1 MVIISGEQDEIRQ
14 QIEKIIEV
22 FNQAWLELYCP
33 PVRLVI
39 EGAEKEGKSRSRT
52 LFSAINGEAHIR
64 LDAIPKGCDPYKY
77 LLWHFRHELAHAH
90 YCPYDLRTAY
100 SLEKA
105 AYSVVG
111 DWDIAYLATHL
122 FADLQININYLP
134 RRFGEIPYFMTILR
148 SEYSSLLERLLY
160 EIYLYINPIVKPSN
174 NIFGDISKE
183 ILAVTLLD
191 RPWHTKVQLIAI
203 ILTKLKVRYPRL
215 FSKKK
220 IEKYVRDNPI
230 PVREDL
236 MPDSLRSLEEVFG
249 GVSSSSDA
257 EKFFKQWIEPR
268 LPPREKEK
276 IAKIIGER
284 MRVLRGA
291 SKVGGKKTEEPW
303 ERGLKDR
310 RLKDKIGKD
319 VEKPGIHDKLASE
332 EPLLP
337 SSLSKPYEKIPSSI
351 LDEAFWKRYW
361 YRSRAER
368 AIMRYL
374 SENPTR
380 RPVWA
385 VVKYPDDWYIED
397 EIEDLDIDV
406 SLDEGPLIPE
416 VTTLKWVEEP
426 TFHGQSLVTGFVP
439 SEITILDASLSM
451 QNIHDEAAIAAFIAY
466 LSAHKAGGQTAAI
479 TFSTRYVSADWS
491 DQSDIKELTLSMR
504 FDEYTVF
511 PIYEVRKLVSER
523 PENCFI
529 VVITDGGWQ
538 NINEAIPAL
547 ERIADSGH
555 KIVIFLLPGGEYPE
569 RIRLMKRSP
578 FLKIY
583 EVKKPEVDLQGM
595 VLSESIRTYKTFLT

>member
-1 MVIISGEQDEIRQ
+1 MRQ
-14 QIEKIIEV
+14 QIEKIIEI

-33 PVRLVI
+33 PVRLII
-39 EGAEKEGKSRSRT
+39 EDERGKSGSRA
-52 LFSAINGEAHIR
+52 LFSAINGEARVR
-64 LDAIPKGCDPYKY
+64 LNVIPKGCDPYKY

-134 RRFGEIPYFMTILR
+134 RRFGEIPYFMRILR
-148 SEYSSLLERLLY
+148 GEYPSLLERLLH

-174 NIFGDISKE
+174 NILGDISKE

-191 RPWHTKVQLIAI
+191 RPWHTKVQMIAI
-203 ILTKLKVRYPRL
+203 ILTKLKVRHPRL
-215 FSKKK
+215 FSKRE
-220 IEKYVRDNPI
+220 IEKYLRDNPI

-236 MPDSLRSLEEVFG
+236 MPDSMRSLEEVFG
-249 GVSSSSDA
+249 GISSSSDA

-268 LPPREKEK
+268 LPPEEKEK
-276 IAKIIGER
+276 ITKIIKER
-284 MRVLRGA
+284 MRVLKST
-291 SKVGGKKTEEPW
+291 SKVKGEETGKLREKKLGG
-303 ERGLKDR
+303 G
-310 RLKDKIGKD
+310 RLEDKMRS
-319 VEKPGIHDKLASE
+319 VEKPGIYDRLMGE

-351 LDEAFWKRYW
+351 LNEAFWKRYW

-368 AIMRYL
+368 TLMRYL

-416 VTTLKWVEEP
+416 VTTLKWIEEP
-426 TFHGQSLVTGFVP
+426 TFYGQSLVTGFVP
-439 SEITILDASLSM
+439 SEITVLDASLSM

-479 TFSTRYVSADWS
+479 TFSTGYVSAGWS
-491 DQSDIKELTLSMR
+491 DPSDVKELTLSMK

-511 PIYEVRKLVSER
+511 PIYEVKRLISER

-529 VVITDGGWQ
+529 VTITDGGWQ
-538 NINEAIPAL
+538 NIDEAIPML

-555 KIVIFLLPGGEYPE
+555 KIAIFLLPGGEYPE
-569 RIRLMKRSP
+569 RIKLIKRSP
-578 FLKIY
+578 YLKVY
-583 EVKKPEVDLQGM
+583 EVKRPEADLQCM
-595 VLSESIRTYKTFLT
+595 VLSESIRTYRTFLT